1 MQMKVFDY
9 LNNIISEK
17 GAAYLIL
24 IDPDKSSGES
34 LANFVRHCEISGVDG
49 FLAGG
54 SLMTTNILDDVIK
67 TIKQNSSLPVIL
79 FPGSE
84 SQITSSADAIL
95 FISLISGRN
104 AEHLIG
110 KHVLAAPLV
119 KQTGIEPISTGYM
132 LIESGKQTTAEYMS
146 GSSPIPRN
154 KPEIATATALA
165 GEYLGMKYVYLE
177 GGSGAENSVPNEM
190 VKMVTSSVSVPVL
203 VGGGIRDSRTAR
215 EKVESGA
222 KIIITGNYFEDK
234 SKWNLIKEFADA
246 VHFKNPIE
254 I

>member
-1 MQMKVFDY
+1 MKIFDY
-9 LNNIISEK
+9 LNNIISKK
-17 GAAYLIL
+17 GAAYLVL
-24 IDPDKSSGES
+24 IDPDKTSGDR
-34 LANFVRHCEISGVDG
+34 LKNFVQHCEHSDVDG

-54 SLMTTNILDDVIK
+54 SLMTTNILDEVIQ

-84 SQITSSADAIL
+84 SQITPSADAIL

-110 KHVLAAPLV
+110 KHVLAAPMIKEV
-119 KQTGIEPISTGYM
+119 GIEPISTGYM
-132 LIESGKQTTAEYMS
+132 LIESGKQTTAQYMS

-165 GEYLGMKYVYLE
+165 GEYLGMKCIYLE

-190 VKMVTSSVSVPVL
+190 VKMVSSSVSVPVI
-203 VGGGIRDSRTAR
+203 VGGGIKDSLTAR
-215 EKVESGA
+215 EKVKNGA
-222 KIIITGNYFEDK
+222 KIIITGNFFEDE
-234 SKWNLIKEFADA
+234 SKWNLVKEFAEA
-246 VHFKNPIE
+246 IHINKHIFFS
-254 I
+254 